1 VCLAHRIACFESPV
15 SVGRMYRVIERCR
28 SAEPI
33 DRALPAGETTFLTR
47 PLRPTA
53 PGIRVKSALRLRPT
67 SAELREHDRVRQQ
80 RDDLVRL
87 QLEKERL
94 TAFVVHDLKN
104 PVYAMD
110 LHAQLLLRDP
120 ELPGHARD
128 SVQSIRNEAR
138 SLLRLVLN
146 LLDISQSEEGQLT
159 PRPAPVDLVALA
171 AEAVEA
177 HHLAAR
183 MAEVVLERSIDA
195 LTVTA
200 DPDLLRRIVDN
211 LLDNAIRHARA
222 RTAVRLIAARTDG
235 AVVLRV
241 SDSGPGIAP
250 DMREKVFERFVRIES
265 DVVRRTERGL
275 GLAFCKLAVEAH
287 GGRIW
292 VEEGAPGAVFCV
304 SFPDGG

>member
-1 VCLAHRIACFESPV
+1 LSTPV
-15 SVGRMYRVIERCR
+15 R
-28 SAEPI
+28 
-33 DRALPAGETTFLTR
+33 PAS
-47 PLRPTA
+47 
-53 PGIRVKSALRLRPT
+53 PGIRVRSALRLRPM
-67 SAELREHDRVRQQ
+67 SAEVREHDRVRQQ
-80 RDDLVRL
+80 RDDLMRL

-94 TAFVVHDLKN
+94 TSFVVHDLKN

-120 ELPGHARD
+120 ELPGHARE
-128 SVQSIRNEAR
+128 SVQYIRNEAR

-146 LLDISQSEEGQLT
+146 LLDISQSEAGQLT
-159 PRPAPVDLVALA
+159 PRPAPVDLAALVA
-171 AEAVEA
+171 EVVEA

-183 MAEVVLERSIDA
+183 MSEVTLDCSIEA

-200 DPDLLRRIVDN
+200 DPDLLRRVVDN

-222 RTAVRLIAARTDG
+222 RTDVRLGAARTDG

-241 SDSGPGIAP
+241 SDSGPGVAP

-265 DVVRRTERGL
+265 GVVSRTERGL

-292 VEEGAPGAVFCV
+292 IEEGSPGAVFCV
-304 SFPDGG
+304 SLPDGG